1 MTLIFEFLSGL
12 LFMLLVI
19 GIGIYFSDFK
29 NSTEI
34 LHFSQRNGYNIIF
47 FQNTLEKNRVFIF
60 PNKRKVNSI
69 NPIFSKNFVC
79 SVIHNTSTYDLP
91 IIGDKL
97 TAYFLI
103 FTKHRPKNIKELKDK
118 YVIVKDKDGNYSL
131 KYIYNVKDDYLFG
144 CIYPKYYK
152 NCKNSKIPKFSGE
165 LSFSYKEIYGILYG
179 VVDEKTGK
187 IIEIKNNERISLC
200 INN

>member
-29 NSTEI
+29 NSTMI
-34 LHFSQRNGYNIIF
+34 LHFYQRNGYNIF
-47 FQNTLEKNRVFIF
+47 FQNALEKNRIFIF
-60 PNKRKVNSI
+60 SNKRRVNSI

-79 SVIHNTSTYDLP
+79 SVIHNNSTFDLP

-97 TAYFLI
+97 ATYFLI

-118 YVIVKDKDGNYSL
+118 YVIVKDKDSNYSL
-131 KYIYNVKDDYLFG
+131 KYIYYVKDECLFG
-144 CIYPKYYK
+144 CTYPKYYK

-187 IIEIKNNERISLC
+187 ITEIENNERISLC